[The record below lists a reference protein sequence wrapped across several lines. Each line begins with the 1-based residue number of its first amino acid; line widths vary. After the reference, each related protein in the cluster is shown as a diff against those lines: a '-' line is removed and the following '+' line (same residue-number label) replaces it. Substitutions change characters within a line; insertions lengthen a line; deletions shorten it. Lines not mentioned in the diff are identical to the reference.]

1 MVAVPEVYTSAPM
14 TEADAGQLTV
24 SVHCHRVVAIV
35 GTTMELLRPESD
47 LLRIISGSPHVDLL
61 VSAVDEAV
69 DAPGALAVLAGSTVD
84 PYRIGPDDG
93 SEIDDTADELDNVD
107 DDEEGHRA
115 EIRAEIAALGLPGLH
130 VHRLDLT
137 TPLNPNIEPDL
148 IAALSE
154 LVGFDPEPGVYC
166 LAPEATP
173 GDVGRSAMSAAAMRI
188 AQVYGLPLLRYRC
201 LELAVVPEQLAV
213 VPEQRE
219 PTST

>member
-61 VSAVDEAV
+61 VAAVDEAV
-69 DAPGALAVLAGSTVD
+69 DAPGALGVLAGSMVD
-84 PYRIGPDDG
+84 PCRIGLSDDG
-93 SEIDDTADELDNVD
+93 SESDDDTADELDNVD
-107 DDEEGHRA
+107 DAEEGHRA

-137 TPLNPNIEPDL
+137 TPLNPNVEPDL

-173 GDVGRSAMSAAAMRI
+173 GDVGRSAMSAAAQRI
-188 AQVYGLPLLRYRC
+188 AQIYGLPLLRYRC
-201 LELAVVPEQLAV
+201 LELAVVPEQ
-213 VPEQRE
+213 RGS
-219 PTST
+219 TSI